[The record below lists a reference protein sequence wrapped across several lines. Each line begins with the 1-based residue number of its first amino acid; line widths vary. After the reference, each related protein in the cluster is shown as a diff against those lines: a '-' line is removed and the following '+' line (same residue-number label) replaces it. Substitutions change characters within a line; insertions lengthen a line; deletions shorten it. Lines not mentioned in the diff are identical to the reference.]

1 MPSAL
6 AWWKP
11 KASTRPA
18 WRKAT
23 FANNLRRKPHSAVA
37 ASPRTLR
44 RPPSPWPPRKRPGS
58 GAKRCASQAVCDT
71 PPPRRPASFIYRG
84 GGPGIVPPRHRRG
97 RQHAPRSDLSASKD
111 GFRNEGGHDVVRHV
125 HHVAD
130 AQIRRDAAE
139 HVRLLAGPASL
150 LEQVDHVEQ
159 RVPAGEREVLTLVH
173 SVLTDRHAHGRDA
186 PLRRCPFRWREVT
199 GVREVGASERTRG
212 SRALQHA
219 EAHGDGRAHLN
230 GGDTHLAV
238 ALSEVAVAG

>member
-23 FANNLRRKPHSAVA
+23 FANNLRRKSHSAVSA
-37 ASPRTLR
+37 RPRTLR
-44 RPPSPWPPRKRPGS
+44 RPPSSWPPRKRPGS
-58 GAKRCASQAVCDT
+58 RAKRCASQAVCDS

-84 GGPGIVPPRHRRG
+84 GGLGIVPPRHRRG

-130 AQIRRDAAE
+130 AQIRR
-139 HVRLLAGPASL
+139 AS
-150 LEQVDHVEQ
+150 
-159 RVPAGEREVLTLVH
+159 
-173 SVLTDRHAHGRDA
+173 
-186 PLRRCPFRWREVT
+186 
-199 GVREVGASERTRG
+199 
-212 SRALQHA
+212 ALQHA
-219 EAHGDGRAHLN
+219 EAPGDGRAHLN

>member
-23 FANNLRRKPHSAVA
+23 FANNLRRKSHSAVSA
-37 ASPRTLR
+37 RPRTLR
-44 RPPSPWPPRKRPGS
+44 RPPSSWPPRKRPGS
-58 GAKRCASQAVCDT
+58 RAKRCASQVVCDS

-97 RQHAPRSDLSASKD
+97 RQHPPRSDLSASKD

-130 AQIRRDAAE
+130 AQIRRSEE
-139 HVRLLAGPASL
+139 HTSELQSQSNLVCRLLLEKKKNNTTTHSL
-150 LEQVDHVEQ
+150 DSTAATYLPTQKF
-159 RVPAGEREVLTLVH
+159 TC
-173 SVLTDRHAHGRDA
+173 A
-186 PLRRCPFRWREVT
+186 PC
-199 GVREVGASERTRG
+199 G
-212 SRALQHA
+212 H
-219 EAHGDGRAHLN
+219 
-230 GGDTHLAV
+230 
-238 ALSEVAVAG
+238 